1 MKSNFFFLF
10 SVLLLIFASSL
21 FRENTIQKNDFRNNF
36 DLFST
41 NNKFQFSET
50 DKIITIIEENNSDN
64 DEEFHSNDNQ
74 TKIKVDFCN
83 IRNRFFININKNLI
97 PLFDLNFYN
106 NQFVTLPTISTNSN
120 PLYLQQRVFRI

>member
-10 SVLLLIFASSL
+10 SVLLLIFARSL
-21 FRENTIQKNDFRNNF
+21 FHENTIQKNDFRNNF

-83 IRNRFFININKNLI
+83 IRNRFFISINKNLI

-120 PLYLQQRVFRI
+120 PLYLQQRVFKI

>member
-21 FRENTIQKNDFRNNF
+21 FHENTIQKNDFRNNF

>member
-1 MKSNFFFLF
+1 MRSNFFFLF
-10 SVLLLIFASSL
+10 SFLLLIFASSL

-83 IRNRFFININKNLI
+83 IRNRFFISINKNLI

>member
-83 IRNRFFININKNLI
+83 IRNRFFISINKNLI

-120 PLYLQQRVFRI
+120 PLYLQQKVFKI